1 VLAHAQRAAGL
12 ETDPTLPGYVVAR
25 ITLGGVLSGLGHQE
39 QAVPVLTDAWE
50 RSAKVGLPVF
60 IRLQAAGLL
69 AMCLLE
75 TGHQEAARRLVG
87 QVAPLVQATVQALG
101 DAAAAAVTF
110 LVMVQGRLAHLDG
123 QVAAARRLLARAAEL
138 ARVAAH
144 PSQRVHVLTAL
155 ADAEL
160 AAGDRRA
167 ARAALVEARE
177 LADAGVVFPGTVGR
191 LAAAEARIGRGAAR
205 TARREGQLV
214 EELTDRELSLLRA
227 LQGPLSQRE
236 IGAELFLSLNTI
248 KGYTKSLYRK
258 LGVASRAEAV
268 QRGRQLGLI

>member
-1 VLAHAQRAAGL
+1 V
-12 ETDPTLPGYVVAR
+12 
-25 ITLGGVLSGLGHQE
+25 
-39 QAVPVLTDAWE
+39 
-50 RSAKVGLPVF
+50 
-60 IRLQAAGLL
+60 
-69 AMCLLE
+69 
-75 TGHQEAARRLVG
+75 
-87 QVAPLVQATVQALG
+87 VQASVEALG

-144 PSQRVHVLTAL
+144 PSQSVHVLTAL

-160 AAGDRRA
+160 AVGDRRA
-167 ARAALVEARE
+167 ARAALAEARE

-191 LAAAEARIGRGAAR
+191 LAATEARIGRGAVRA
-205 TARREGQLV
+205 ARREGQLV

-236 IGAELFLSLNTI
+236 IGTELFLSLNTI
-248 KGYTKSLYRK
+248 KGYSKSLYRK